1 MASTLPNNPSLD
13 RLRDDARR
21 LQRGIIATDRQA
33 LEIVHRH
40 HPRPDIALADAPD
53 RFALHDARLTVA
65 RGYGF
70 TGWPAL
76 VHYLEIAAD
85 LSVDPSRVDED
96 TLEPA
101 DRFCALSS
109 LRYDHGDAPPR
120 RQAAADLLDSEPGL
134 VERHVWAAASAA
146 DPVALAR
153 HLATRPGRAEA
164 AGGPF
169 GWVPLMYLCYSRA
182 QLDRSQDEVM
192 AAATL
197 LLDAGADPNAGY
209 LWCGMSTPFTVLT
222 GVFGEGEQGPRR
234 QPRHPFAPALATLL
248 LQRGAHPVDQ
258 QALYNRM
265 FRADDSHLELLFA
278 HGLADAGPSPWE
290 RRLGEAMEA
299 REQMWRRQVDWAAEH
314 GFAERLSLLA
324 RHGVDVS
331 GVELVVPSTP
341 DDPNTRDENGATPLH
356 EAAWAGDLE
365 LIQRLL
371 DAGADPTITDARFG
385 STPMGWAEH
394 AHQTEAADLL
404 RRHAFDSDGGA
415 SRDRR

>member
-21 LQRGIIATDRQA
+21 LQRGVITADRQA
-33 LEIVHRH
+33 LEVVRRH

-53 RFALHDARLTVA
+53 RFALHDAQLTVA

-85 LSVDPSRVDED
+85 LSVDPSRVDEE
-96 TLEPA
+96 TLAPA

-109 LRYDHGDAPPR
+109 LRYDESDAPPR
-120 RQAAADLLDSEPGL
+120 RQAAANVLDSEPGL

-146 DPVALAR
+146 DPVALTR
-153 HLATRPGRAEA
+153 HLATRPGLSTAG
-164 AGGPF
+164 GGPF
-169 GWVPLMYLCYSRA
+169 GWVPLMYLCYSRTP
-182 QLDRSQDEVM
+182 LDGSQDEVI

-265 FRADDSHLELLFA
+265 FRPDDSHLELLFA
-278 HGLADAGPSPWE
+278 HGLADAGPSQWE
-290 RRLGEAMEA
+290 RRLGEAMET
-299 REQMWRRQVDWAAEH
+299 RKQMWRRQVDWAAEH
-314 GFAERLSLLA
+314 GFGERLGLLA

-331 GVELVVPSTP
+331 GVELVVPSMP
-341 DDPNTRDENGATPLH
+341 DNPNTRDENGATPLH
-356 EAAWAGDLE
+356 EAAWGGDLE

-371 DAGADPTITDARFG
+371 DAGADPTIADARFG
-385 STPMGWAEH
+385 STPLGWAEH
-394 AHQTEAADLL
+394 AYQTEAADLL
-404 RRHAFDSDGGA
+404 RQHTPDSERGA
-415 SRDRR
+415 SADRR